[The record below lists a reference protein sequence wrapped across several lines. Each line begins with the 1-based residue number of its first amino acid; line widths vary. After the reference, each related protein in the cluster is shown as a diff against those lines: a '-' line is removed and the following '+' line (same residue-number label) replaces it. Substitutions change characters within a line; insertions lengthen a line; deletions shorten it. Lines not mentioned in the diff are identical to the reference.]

1 MKKYLIFVGL
11 LLSVIGL
18 SYYCCDID
26 GRLYLPVSNQSA
38 IRTSFYA
45 KDKRIYDQ
53 KGSPYLIKGVD
64 VESSIAGYR
73 QRDLSVDEKTYYRW
87 FKQIAAMGANTIRVR
102 VIMPRSEE
110 HTSEL
115 QSRQYLVC
123 RLLL

>member
-38 IRTSFYA
+38 IRTVFYI

-53 KGSPYLIKGVD
+53 
-64 VESSIAGYR
+64 
-73 QRDLSVDEKTYYRW
+73 RDLLISSKVLMW
-87 FKQIAAMGANTIRVR
+87 RV
-102 VIMPRSEE
+102 P
-110 HTSEL
+110 
-115 QSRQYLVC
+115 
-123 RLLL
+123 